1 MDKFLY
7 IILKRKK
14 TVLFIFLLATAVC
27 MLMSTQVG
35 VNYNIMDYLPDE
47 APSTAALDIMDAEY
61 SKGAPNARVMV
72 RNVSIPEA
80 LSYKERIGAVDGITD
95 ISWLDDAI
103 DIYQPLEFAA
113 QKTVEEYYV
122 DNNAVFTVTVN
133 EDREVE
139 ALNAVREIIGSE
151 GAMAGNAVNTVTAI
165 QLTTKEIQKIMV
177 FAVAL
182 ILIILLLTTTAW
194 VEPLLFLITIGIAIM
209 LNRGTNLFFGEISFV
224 TNAAGSILQLAV
236 SMDYSIFL
244 LHRFS
249 EYREE
254 SEDITEAMSRAVKS
268 SFGSI
273 MSSGLTTVMGFAALI
288 LMKFKIGPD
297 MGVVMAK
304 AIAISLFTV
313 LLFFPAL
320 TLVCYKA
327 IDRTQHKMLI
337 PPFNKF
343 GKVVLKIRVPVL
355 ILFVVLTVPC
365 LLGQS
370 KNSFTYG
377 QEGIY
382 GPGTQLGDD
391 TAAIEEIFGK
401 SNLMVLMVPKGTP
414 ANERMLSEELMAEE
428 LVTSVISYAETVGTQ
443 IPVEFA
449 PADEVSDLISN
460 RYSRM
465 VITLDTDVEGN
476 APFAMTEKIRD
487 MAGNY
492 YGDEYQLVGA
502 TVNSYDMRDVV
513 TKDNT
518 RVNIL
523 AVGSIALILLLN
535 FKSLLIPV
543 VLLLVI
549 ESSIWINLTVPYFMD
564 ERLFYIGYLIIS
576 SIQLGAT
583 VDYAILFADRYI
595 ENRRSEHAREAAC
608 KSLSDTALSI
618 LTSASILTFAGL
630 MLGVMSTN
638 GIISQLGILVGRGGI
653 LSGILVLFVL
663 PSLLVFMDK
672 PIYYLTYKLDFFQEK
687 DLSRNGGK
695 QHEILE
701 KKR

>member
-1 MDKFLY
+1 MDRFMY

-14 TVLFIFLLATAVC
+14 TVLLFFLIATVLC

-47 APSTAALDIMDAEY
+47 APSTEALDIMDAEY
-61 SKGAPNARVMV
+61 AKGAPNARVMV
-72 RNVSIPEA
+72 REVTIPEA
-80 LSYKERIGAVDGITD
+80 LAYKEKIKAVDGVTD

-103 DIYQPLEFAA
+103 DIYQPLAFAE

-122 DNNAVFTVTVN
+122 DNNAVFTVTVD
-133 EDREVE
+133 EDRQVS
-139 ALNAVREIIGSE
+139 ALNQVRQIIGNE
-151 GAMAGNAVNTVTAI
+151 RAMSGNAVNTVTAI
-165 QLTTKEIQKIMV
+165 QLTTKEIQKIMI

-182 ILIILLLTTTAW
+182 IFVILLLTTTAW
-194 VEPLLFLITIGIAIM
+194 VEPVLFLVTIGVAIM
-209 LNRGTNLFFGEISFV
+209 LNMGTNLFFGEISFV
-224 TNAAGSILQLAV
+224 TNAAGSILQMAV

-249 EYREE
+249 EYRTEY
-254 SEDITEAMSRAVKS
+254 DDVTEAMSKAVKS

-288 LMKFKIGPD
+288 LMRFKIGPD
-297 MGVVMAK
+297 MGIVMAK

-320 TLVCYKA
+320 TLVCYKM
-327 IDRTQHKMLI
+327 IDKTQHKLLI
-337 PPFNKF
+337 PPFDKF
-343 GKVVLKIRVPVL
+343 AKLVMKIQVPAL
-355 ILFVVLTVPC
+355 ILFIVITIPC
-365 LLGQS
+365 FLGQDE
-370 KNSFTYG
+370 NSFTYG
-377 QEGIY
+377 QSGIY

-401 SNLMVLMVPKGTP
+401 SNLVVLMVPKGTP
-414 ANERMLSEELMAEE
+414 ANERALSEALMDQELI
-428 LVTSVISYAETVGTQ
+428 TSVISYAETVGTQ

-449 PADEVSDLISN
+449 PADEVSELISD

-465 VITLDTDVEGN
+465 VITLDTDEEGDK
-476 APFAMTEKIRD
+476 AFAMTEKIRD
-487 MAGNY
+487 MASQY
-492 YGDEYQLVGA
+492 YGNEYQLAGV

-513 TKDNT
+513 TKDNE
-518 RVNIL
+518 RVNAL
-523 AVGSIALILLLN
+523 AIGSIALILLLN

-595 ENRRSEHAREAAC
+595 ENRRDLPAREAAC

-630 MLGVMSTN
+630 MLGIMSTN
-638 GIISQLGILVGRGGI
+638 GIISQLGMLVGRGGV
-653 LSGILVLFVL
+653 LSGVLVLFVL
-663 PSLLVFMDK
+663 PSLLVLFDK
-672 PIYYLTYKLDFFQEK
+672 PIYYLTYKLDFYQ
-687 DLSRNGGK
+687 SK
-695 QHEILE
+695 QSKRKEGTQYETLE
-701 KKR
+701 KKL